1 MQISKEKLQL
11 IIDNAPEGSD
21 KVQLIKGLYDRGIS
35 VQGVDSYD
43 AQKYFNSYES
53 NKIKQQQA
61 AEDQAQPVVEQQT
74 NLGTGFD
81 PSFESQPDDSVIT
94 SVAKTIGNTPKSAYM
109 LGKDVFTAVTNPID
123 TAKTIVNLAKG
134 LGGKIGEKGLED
146 TSVGQSLLEKM
157 NEIRLSRGLE
167 PLQRDDAGKLKAQ
180 TTEEVQMVNQVG
192 AYFKDRYG
200 SWENFKESSVE
211 DPVGV
216 VSDVASAVS
225 AAGFAVKQTG
235 NVSRVGRLADV
246 GSTIQRVGD
255 TLEPVTAAQ
264 RGISGVTSAV
274 SNTLPG
280 RIVGEAAPTPGRF
293 AEGQIVKALDL
304 TQGDVRR
311 ITEKTGNEVADF
323 VSRNRLLRETPEETA
338 SALTTFNRTQY
349 DLVRS
354 EVARVTNVYEATTV
368 PRVTD
373 ALTSVKNIVDDVPGL
388 EDVAV
393 EVNRLLGQ
401 ESYTLSDVQR
411 VKELLDA
418 NTNIFTRSG
427 DVKEA
432 AKAQGLANVRSE
444 IRSFIETEVSKAT
457 DGQTNINRLNN
468 DVATARELSDAIE
481 TRATRDLTRNYQ
493 PLTSTLLGG
502 AAFAGTGD
510 IFVAL
515 GVAGIS
521 KMAQTPSFRIAL
533 ARVLNATPA
542 EDLQR
547 WSSEVASQNLSPQT
561 RQALLQVIEEARRNA
576 EFIEAGSQIVN
587 EAQSSE
593 ETTELPK

>member
-1 MQISKEKLQL
+1 MQISKEKLQI
-11 IIDNAPEGSD
+11 IIDNAPPESD
-21 KVQLIKGLYDRGIS
+21 KVQIIKGLYDRGIT
-35 VQGVDSYD
+35 VQGVDSFD
-43 AQKYFNSYES
+43 AQKYFNTYET

-61 AEDQAQPVVEQQT
+61 VQTQMKPQQVET
-74 NLGTGFD
+74 NLGTGFN
-81 PSFESQPDDSVIT
+81 PSFESNPDDSVLR
-94 SVAKTIGNTPKSAYM
+94 SAAKTVGNVPKSAFM
-109 LGKDVFTAVTNPID
+109 LGKDVFTAVANPID
-123 TAKTIVNLAKG
+123 TATTIANLAKG
-134 LGGKIGEKGLED
+134 LGGKIGEKALEE
-146 TSVGQSLLEKM
+146 TSIGQTLLEKM
-157 NEIRLSRGLE
+157 NESRIQRGL
-167 PLQRDDAGKLKAQ
+167 PSLQRDDQGKLQAQ
-180 TTEEVQMVNQVG
+180 NTQEIEMVNQVG

-216 VSDVASAVS
+216 VSDIASVVS
-225 AAGFAVKQTG
+225 GVGFGVKQVG
-235 NVSRVGRLADV
+235 NVSRTSRLADV
-246 GSTIQRVGD
+246 GSTIQRIGD

-264 RGISGVTSAV
+264 RSVSGAVSAV

-293 AEGQIVKALDL
+293 AEGEIVKALDL

-311 ITEKTGNEVADF
+311 ISEKTGNSVADF
-323 VSRNRLLRETPEETA
+323 VTRNNLLKETPEEIVG
-338 SALTTFNRTQY
+338 ALDTFNRTQY

-354 EVARVTNVYEATTV
+354 EVGKVQNVYEAANV

-373 ALTSVKNIVDDVPGL
+373 ALTAVKNIVDDVPGL
-388 EDVAV
+388 ENVST
-393 EVNRLLGQ
+393 EVNRLMGQ

-411 VKELLDA
+411 VKELLDS

-432 AKAQGLANVRSE
+432 AKAQGLANVRAE
-444 IRSFIETEVSKAT
+444 LRSFIEDEVTKAT
-457 DGQTNINRLNN
+457 GGQTNINRLNN
-468 DVATARELSDAIE
+468 DVATSRELAEAIE
-481 TRATRDLTRNYQ
+481 LRETRDLTRNYQ

-533 ARVLNATPA
+533 ARTLNATPVD
-542 EDLQR
+542 DLQK
-547 WSSEVASQNLSPQT
+547 WSSEIAAQNLSPQT
-561 RQALLQVIEEARRNA
+561 RQSLLQVIEEARRNI
-576 EFIEAGSQIVN
+576 EFIEAGSQIVE
-587 EAQSSE
+587 EAQPNE
-593 ETTELPK
+593 EPTELQK